1 MIDFKQLI
9 NIENAFKGKQFY
21 NIDSTFQ
28 SRRLVIPDI
37 HGCYNTFIEL
47 LNQINLKRDDSLF
60 LLGDYINRGKK
71 SKEVLDEIIELIKQ
85 DYKIYPLQGNHENR
99 LLGRHLK
106 NYTEEELKLPR
117 QFHNKDLIN
126 KDNKIKNK
134 YLGFISNLPYY
145 YELNDYFLVHAGFN
159 FTRQDFLNDFK
170 SMIWITE
177 IENQDN
183 ITGKKLVIG
192 HKTKS
197 LNEIKS
203 EIKNKS
209 KIIHIDNGC
218 VYKSNPN
225 LGNLLCFDL
234 DTNKLYIQKNV
245 D

>member
-21 NIDSTFQ
+21 NIDDSLQ

-47 LNQINLKRDDSLF
+47 LNQINLTRDDSLF

-71 SKEVLDEIIELIKQ
+71 SKEVLDKIIELIKH
-85 DYKIYPLQGNHENR
+85 DHKVYPLQGNHENR
-99 LLGRHLK
+99 LLERHLK
-106 NYTEEELKLPR
+106 TYTEEELKLPR
-117 QFHNKDLIN
+117 QFRNKDLVN
-126 KDNKIKNK
+126 ENNKIKNE

-145 YELNDYFLVHAGFN
+145 YELKDYFLVHAGFN
-159 FTRQDFLNDFK
+159 FTRPDFLNDFK
-170 SMIWITE
+170 SMMWITE
-177 IENQDN
+177 IENHDN
-183 ITGKKLVIG
+183 LTDKKLVIG

-197 LNEIKS
+197 LNEIKF
-203 EIKNKS
+203 EITNQS
-209 KIIHIDNGC
+209 KIIHLDNGC
-218 VYKSNPN
+218 VYKSNPS

-234 DTNKLYIQKNV
+234 DSEKLYIQKNV